1 MAEHGITPHIKA
13 FITDKKYKQPCNTT
27 ESIAECSVISS
38 IHSLL
43 EDEEQADRSIVG
55 NRSTT
60 HAAPSTNLPIQ
71 QQAAAGAVV
80 VVPTVVGSVDGDET
94 MRLAASYIFNQDPIT
109 TAAAATAR
117 HTTLHTDHHHHTHIP
132 QTSASSAHQ
141 QVMTTELSSP
151 SDPIL
156 PVQSLS
162 LTQSTTADLVPL
174 VDLDDLLSQFT
185 SPPPPPTDAA
195 AASAPQQQQH
205 APPPAAAAESK

>member
-1 MAEHGITPHIKA
+1 M
-13 FITDKKYKQPCNTT
+13 
-27 ESIAECSVISS
+27 ISS
-38 IHSLL
+38 IQSLL

-117 HTTLHTDHHHHTHIP
+117 YTTLHTDHHTHIP

-195 AASAPQQQQH
+195 AASAPQQQH
-205 APPPAAAAESK
+205 APPPQAAAESK